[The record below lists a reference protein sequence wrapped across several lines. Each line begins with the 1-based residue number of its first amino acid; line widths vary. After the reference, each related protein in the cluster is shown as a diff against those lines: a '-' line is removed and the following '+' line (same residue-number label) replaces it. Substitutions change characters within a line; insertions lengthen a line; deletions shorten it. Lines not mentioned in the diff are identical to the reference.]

1 MKKIFLFSLLCISLG
16 TLLAQPGRENP
27 RNSPDTNPYEKVL
40 EDTARGKRTA
50 KFLKNFIAP
59 QVLRDYFTTS
69 PCNDYQVLSE
79 TRIQQFEAFVQQFL
93 SGPSDPKQ
101 MKMVAENFKKAG
113 TGKSVEQIDYH
124 FGFIEKQGTS
134 TSDDNAPVENLICRA
149 KGSIQ
154 ALKSEL
160 AYLKAL
166 KKVFPETPGVDD
178 GISRIEEGLKQY
190 PDNRSLLA
198 LIKKNRD
205 GELADVYMP
214 KAVTRN
220 PEQEGWFKQ
229 YFTKNYPGYT
239 MLSQALQSADWY
251 VKKNDISGLPEYRQ
265 IGIAIGAKGPDGKCR
280 IIKID
285 LYQDYV
291 GGKFSSSRFKEFTV
305 QEIACGNLK
314 Q

>member
-1 MKKIFLFSLLCISLG
+1 MKKIFLFGLLSICLSPLI
-16 TLLAQPGRENP
+16 AQPGRENP
-27 RNSPDTNPYEKVL
+27 RNSPDANPYEKVL

-50 KFLKNFIAP
+50 KFLKNFMVP
-59 QVLRDYFTTS
+59 QVLRDYFTSS
-69 PCNDYQVLSE
+69 PCNDFQALSE

-101 MKMVAENFKKAG
+101 MKMATENFKKAG
-113 TGKSVEQIDYH
+113 TGRSFEQIDYH
-124 FGFIEKQGTS
+124 FGFIEKQGTF
-134 TSDDNAPVENLICRA
+134 TNDQQTPVENLICRA

-166 KKVFPETPGVDD
+166 KKIFPETPGVDD
-178 GISRIEEGLKQY
+178 GISRIKEGLKQY
-190 PDNRSLLA
+190 PDNKTLLA

-205 GELADVYMP
+205 GEIADIYMP
-214 KAVTRN
+214 KAVTSN

-229 YFTKNYPGYT
+229 YFTQKYPGYT
-239 MLSQALQSADWY
+239 LVSQALLTADWY

-265 IGIAIGAKGPDGKCR
+265 IGTAIGAKGPDGKCR

-285 LYQDYV
+285 LYQDYL

-305 QEIACGNLK
+305 QEMACENLK
-314 Q
+314 

>member
-1 MKKIFLFSLLCISLG
+1 MKNIILISLLFICQSSLF
-16 TLLAQPGRENP
+16 AQPGRENP
-27 RNSPDTNPYEKVL
+27 RNSPDANPYEKVL

-50 KFLKNFIAP
+50 KFLKNFITP
-59 QVLRDYFTTS
+59 QVLRDYFTSS

-101 MKMVAENFKKAG
+101 MKMATENFKKAG
-113 TGKSVEQIDYH
+113 TGKSFEQIDYH
-124 FGFIEKQGTS
+124 FGFIEKQGTF
-134 TSDDNAPVENLICRA
+134 TTDQQTPVENLICRA

-160 AYLKAL
+160 VYLKAL
-166 KKVFPETPGVDD
+166 KKIFPETPGVDD

-190 PDNRSLLA
+190 PDNKSLLA

-205 GELADVYMP
+205 GEIADVYMP

-220 PEQEGWFKQ
+220 PEQESWFKQ
-229 YFTKNYPGYT
+229 YFTQKYPGYT
-239 MLSQALQSADWY
+239 LVSQALLSADWY

-265 IGIAIGAKGPDGKCR
+265 IGTAIGAKGPDGKCR

-285 LYQDYV
+285 LYQDYL

-305 QEIACGNLK
+305 QEMACENLK
-314 Q
+314 

>member
-1 MKKIFLFSLLCISLG
+1 MKKIFLLSLLTICVCPLI
-16 TLLAQPGRENP
+16 AQPGRENP
-27 RNSPDTNPYEKVL
+27 RNSPDANPYEKVL

-50 KFLKNFIAP
+50 KFLMNFTVP
-59 QVLRDYFTTS
+59 QVLRDYFTSS
-69 PCNDYQVLSE
+69 PCNDYVVLSE

-101 MKMVAENFKKAG
+101 MKMATENFKKAG
-113 TGKSVEQIDYH
+113 TGRSFEQIGYH
-124 FGFIEKQGTS
+124 FGFIEKQGTF
-134 TSDDNAPVENLICRA
+134 TNDQNTPVENLICRA

-160 AYLKAL
+160 VFLKAV
-166 KKVFPETPGVDD
+166 KKIFPETPGVDD

-190 PDNRSLLA
+190 PDNKSLLA

-205 GELADVYMP
+205 GEIADVYMP

-220 PEQEGWFKQ
+220 AEQEGWFKQ

-239 MLSQALQSADWY
+239 IVSQALLTADWY

-265 IGIAIGAKGPDGKCR
+265 IGTAIGAKGPDGKCR

-285 LYQDYV
+285 LYQDYM

-305 QEIACGNLK
+305 QEMACENLN
-314 Q
+314 